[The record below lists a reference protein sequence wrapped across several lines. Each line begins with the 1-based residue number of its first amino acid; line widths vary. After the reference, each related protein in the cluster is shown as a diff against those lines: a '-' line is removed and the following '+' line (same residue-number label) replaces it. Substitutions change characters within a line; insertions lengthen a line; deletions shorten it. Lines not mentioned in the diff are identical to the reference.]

1 MTEQEDKELIA
12 GRIMEDQL
20 KRRMILMEDIYKCQ
34 ILELEAEVTKQNE
47 RAMDFWRALI
57 QIRVDST
64 KALM

>member
-1 MTEQEDKELIA
+1 MTEQEEKELIA